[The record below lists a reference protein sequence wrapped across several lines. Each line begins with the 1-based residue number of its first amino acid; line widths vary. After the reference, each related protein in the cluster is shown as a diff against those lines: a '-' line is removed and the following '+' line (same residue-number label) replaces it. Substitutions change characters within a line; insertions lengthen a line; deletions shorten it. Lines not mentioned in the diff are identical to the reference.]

1 VKSSEAPATGKRRT
15 MTVQIGV
22 ILDDKKAHVVYSCC
36 SGQVP
41 LLKPIQAAYRRILAA
56 FGKLGERGG

>member
-1 VKSSEAPATGKRRT
+1 MHRDVGYLGGPRPVEENPADVKSSEAPATGKRRT

-41 LLKPIQAAYRRILAA
+41 LL
-56 FGKLGERGG
+56 